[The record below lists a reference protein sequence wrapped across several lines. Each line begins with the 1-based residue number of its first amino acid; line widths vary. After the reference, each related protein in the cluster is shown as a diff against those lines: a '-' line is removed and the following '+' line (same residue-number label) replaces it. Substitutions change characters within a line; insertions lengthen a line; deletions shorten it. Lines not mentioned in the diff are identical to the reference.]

1 MAIDK
6 SRLTIG
12 MAIVMVAMTLLL
24 LPFPVLAGM
33 KPFFFYPVPRGT
45 LCGVKKKKKF
55 GKTHSDR

>member
-1 MAIDK
+1 
-6 SRLTIG
+6 

-45 LCGVKKKKKF
+45 LCGVKKKNSAKL
-55 GKTHSDR
+55 TVIDDVI